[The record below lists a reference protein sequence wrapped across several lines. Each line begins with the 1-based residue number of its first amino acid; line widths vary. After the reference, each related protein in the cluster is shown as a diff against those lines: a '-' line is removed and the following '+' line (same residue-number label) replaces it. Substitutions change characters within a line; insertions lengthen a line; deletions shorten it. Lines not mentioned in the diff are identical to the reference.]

1 MYRKN
6 LLRQKLQAGEKLIG
20 TWHEIPDPVVTEI
33 LSLSGLDFVLVDNE
47 HGPGDVLTVAN
58 QLRAANGTDTTLV
71 VRIPWND
78 HVMIKK
84 LLDIGV
90 ESIMVPMVEN
100 AEEAEAVVSAVR
112 YPPRGIRGIAH
123 TDARASEYGFKADEY
138 LETASDN
145 TFVICQVESAKA
157 ANNIDEI
164 VAVDGLDMIFIGPFD
179 LSASLGTPAKFE
191 NPEHQRL
198 MKKTVDAT
206 KAAGKYLGVTPY
218 GTNSMADLYSQ
229 GFDLVVSLADVG
241 MIRDAAKA
249 LAAKKPS
256 K

>member
-1 MYRKN
+1 
-6 LLRQKLQAGEKLIG
+6 
-20 TWHEIPDPVVTEI
+20 
-33 LSLSGLDFVLVDNE
+33 
-47 HGPGDVLTVAN
+47 
-58 QLRAANGTDTTLV
+58 
-71 VRIPWND
+71 
-78 HVMIKK
+78 
-84 LLDIGV
+84 
-90 ESIMVPMVEN
+90 
-100 AEEAEAVVSAVR
+100 
-112 YPPRGIRGIAH
+112 
-123 TDARASEYGFKADEY
+123 
-138 LETASDN
+138 
-145 TFVICQVESAKA
+145 
-157 ANNIDEI
+157 

-241 MIRDAAKA
+241 MIRDAART
-249 LAAKKPS
+249 LADQKP

>member
-20 TWHEIPDPVVTEI
+20 TWHQIPDPIVTEI

-47 HGPGDVLTVAN
+47 HGPGNVLTVAN

-71 VRIPWND
+71 VRLPWND

-84 LLDIGV
+84 LLDVGV

-123 TDARASEYGFKADEY
+123 TDARASEYGFKANEY
-138 LETASDN
+138 LETVSDN
-145 TFVICQVESAKA
+145 IFMICQVESAKA

-164 VAVDGLDMIFIGPFD
+164 VKVDGLDMIFIGPFD

-191 NPEHQRL
+191 NPKHQSL
-198 MKKTVDAT
+198 MKKTIEAT

-218 GTNSMADLYSQ
+218 GTYSMADLYSQ
-229 GFDLVVSLADVG
+229 GFDLVISLGDVG
-241 MIRDAAKA
+241 MIRDAARA
-249 LAAKKPS
+249 LADQKP

>member
-6 LLRQKLQAGEKLIG
+6 LLRKKLQAGEKLIG
-20 TWHEIPDPVVTEI
+20 TWHVIPDPVVTEI

-84 LLDIGV
+84 LLDVGV

-138 LETASDN
+138 LETVSDN

-157 ANNIDEI
+157 ANNIEEI
-164 VAVDGLDMIFIGPFD
+164 VKVDGLDMIF
-179 LSASLGTPAKFE
+179 
-191 NPEHQRL
+191 
-198 MKKTVDAT
+198 
-206 KAAGKYLGVTPY
+206 
-218 GTNSMADLYSQ
+218 
-229 GFDLVVSLADVG
+229 
-241 MIRDAAKA
+241 
-249 LAAKKPS
+249 
-256 K
+256 